1 MFIFERMKNFDWSDY
16 AVIACIEEVKHCDMC
31 GTLIKNTYVL
41 KNSTGDTK
49 YLGCECVKKT
59 DIKKITV
66 LMDNKTFSK
75 KSIRNLKKV
84 GIEIDEVIPF

>member
-16 AVIACIEEVKHCDMC
+16 AVIGCIEEAKHCDMC

-41 KNSTGDTK
+41 KNSLGDTK

-59 DIKKITV
+59 DIKKVTMLIK
-66 LMDNKTFSK
+66 DNTFSK
-75 KSIRNLKKV
+75 KSLTRLKKS
-84 GIEIDEVIPF
+84 GIEIDEEIPF